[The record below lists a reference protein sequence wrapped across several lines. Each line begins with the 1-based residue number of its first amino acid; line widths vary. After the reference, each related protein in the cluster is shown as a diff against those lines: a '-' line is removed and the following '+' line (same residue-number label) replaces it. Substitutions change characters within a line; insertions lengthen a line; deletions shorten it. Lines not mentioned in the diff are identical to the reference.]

1 MSKAW
6 AGARGWFL
14 QGSLT
19 TTNDSDSALDTTL
32 LMIVALL
39 CALGLVMV
47 ASSSVMMAEDTLG
60 NSKYYLN
67 KQLLAVAIGLCV
79 GLIIYQINTVWWHR
93 MAGPM
98 LIVAIVLLLLLFVPG
113 VGKEVN
119 YSTRWLPL
127 GILNLQV
134 SEVAKLTAFIYM
146 ASYLTRHG
154 DSARQTLSGFIKPLL
169 LFGLLG
175 ILILMQPDLG
185 TTIVLFATGMAML
198 FIGGVRIWQFSM
210 IAVIL
215 AAGAAALSFSSDYRL
230 KRITSFMD
238 PWADPLG
245 DGFQLIQSLIAVGS
259 GNWFGLGLGNSVQ
272 KLLFL
277 PEPHTDFIFSVL
289 AEEFGFI
296 GVTAVVLL
304 FVALIWRTFSIAATA
319 EKLGNT
325 FGAHLAGGIGFWL
338 GIQAFVHMGVDMGVF
353 PTKGLTLPFVSYG
366 GSSMLVTCIA
376 VALLLR
382 IARENRLA
390 SPQTRRR
397 RVHK

>member
-6 AGARGWFL
+6 ADTRNWFL
-14 QGSLT
+14 QRSLIAT
-19 TTNDSDSALDTTL
+19 DNNESSLDTTL
-32 LMIVALL
+32 LMVVALL
-39 CALGLVMV
+39 CALGVIMV
-47 ASSSVMMAEDTLG
+47 ASSSVMMAEDTIG
-60 NSKYYLN
+60 DSKYYLN
-67 KQLLAVAIGLCV
+67 KQLLAVSIGLCA
-79 GLIIYQINTVWWHR
+79 GLVIYQINTVWWHR
-93 MAGPM
+93 MAMPM
-98 LIVAIVLLLLLFVPG
+98 LIVVAILLLMLFIPG

-119 YSTRWLPL
+119 SSTRWLPL

-134 SEVAKLTAFIYM
+134 SEVAKLAAFIYM

-154 DSARQTLSGFIKPLL
+154 DTARQTLSGFIKPLL
-169 LFGLLG
+169 LFAVFGG
-175 ILILMQPDLG
+175 LILMQPDMG
-185 TTIVLFATGMAML
+185 TTVVLFATGMAML
-198 FIGGVRIWQFSM
+198 FIGGVRIWQFS
-210 IAVIL
+210 IISIVL
-215 AAGAAALSFSSDYRL
+215 VAGAVALSFSSDYRL
-230 KRITSFMD
+230 KRITSFLN
-238 PWADPLG
+238 PWADPLN

-289 AEEFGFI
+289 AEELGFI
-296 GVTAVVLL
+296 GVSVVVLL
-304 FVALIWRTFSIAATA
+304 FVVFIWRAFSIAVMA

-325 FGAHLAGGIGFWL
+325 FGAHLAGGIGFWI

-382 IARENRLA
+382 IARENHLA
-390 SPQTRRR
+390 SPKTRRGHAR
-397 RVHK
+397 K

>member
-6 AGARGWFL
+6 ADARGWFL
-14 QGSLT
+14 QRSLIA
-19 TTNDSDSALDTTL
+19 TNDSDSALDTTL

-47 ASSSVMMAEDTLG
+47 ASSSVMVAEDTLG

-67 KQLLAVAIGLCV
+67 KQLLAIAMGLCA

-127 GILNLQV
+127 GVLNLQV

-215 AAGAAALSFSSDYRL
+215 AAGAAALSLSSDYRL
-230 KRITSFMD
+230 KRVTSFMD

-296 GVTAVVLL
+296 GVTVVVLL
-304 FVALIWRTFSIAATA
+304 FVAFIWRTFSIAATA
-319 EKLGNT
+319 EKLGNI

-376 VALLLR
+376 AALLLR
-382 IARENRLA
+382 IARENRMA

-397 RVHK
+397 RAQK